1 MVLIAQSWI
10 KHHPKMFMY
19 LCWFNWSVIKV
30 YTGCSE
36 AVFFLLSIITWA
48 CLLGSGLKFIFHW
61 KAQLPIFSKSSLR
74 SLVQV
79 LISWTMENREVSSAK
94 SLHSLLR
101 PSDKSLIYIRNI
113 KGPRSLRN
121 SRTNICP
128 RWALTIQ
135 DYSLFSFAKK
145 VS

>member
-1 MVLIAQSWI
+1 MVLVAQSWI
-10 KHHPKMFMY
+10 KHIPRC
-19 LCWFNWSVIKV
+19 LCICVDLTGLLSKCT
-30 YTGCSE
+30 TGCSE

-61 KAQLPIFSKSSLR
+61 KAQLPVFSKSSLR

-79 LISWTMENREVSSAK
+79 LISWTMENREMSSAK

-121 SRTNICP
+121 SSTNICP

-135 DYSLFSFAKK
+135 DYSLFSVSKK